1 MEIIKVED
9 NLRYAVV
16 ITNEEVEDNGIITDG
31 RFNPQAVMDFV
42 AQIPEIADIIRSTQ
56 KEENRAHLN
65 MACFDNYVIIAADF
79 DQDDSIGH
87 LVEETEYF
95 ADDVRRADDLVF
107 AQAVELFVRI
117 LSDKLKV
124 KQAAGKGTDMRGHSM
139 NLNELCGYED
149 DDEYECDEYNENDDK
164 SQENCLFA
172 MRQTPK
178 SLDCTM
184 RLRNALK
191 KKKMLGKGAVMY
203 KDEAKRAYFIDL
215 ADVTDV
221 KDAAV
226 IGYTALE
233 MGFSRAK
240 PIRSYLKEHGKIFPI
255 L

>member
-16 ITNEEVEDNGIITDG
+16 ITNEEVEDNGIITG
-31 RFNPQAVMDFV
+31 GQFNPQVVMNFV
-42 AQIPEIADIIRSTQ
+42 AQIPEMADVIKTTER
-56 KEENRAHLN
+56 EENRVHLN

-87 LVEETEYF
+87 LVEEAEGF
-95 ADDVRRADDLVF
+95 ADDAKHTDDVVF
-107 AQAVELFVRI
+107 AQAIELFVRI
-117 LSDKLKV
+117 LSDKLKI
-124 KQAAGKGTDMRGHSM
+124 KQAAGKGSGMRGHSM
-139 NLNELCGYED
+139 NLNELCGYD
-149 DDEYECDEYNENDDK
+149 DENDDI
-164 SQENCLFA
+164 SQESCIFA
-172 MRQTPK
+172 MKQTPK
-178 SLDCTM
+178 SLDYIM
-184 RLRNALK
+184 HLRSALE
-191 KKKMLGKGAVMY
+191 KKKMLGKGAVLY

-215 ADVTDV
+215 AGVLDI

-240 PIRSYLKEHGKIFPI
+240 PIRSYLKEHGKVFPI

>member
-16 ITNEEVEDNGIITDG
+16 ITNEEVEDNGIITG
-31 RFNPQAVMDFV
+31 GQFNPQVVMNFV
-42 AQIPEIADIIRSTQ
+42 AQIPEMADVIKTTER
-56 KEENRAHLN
+56 EENRVHLN

-87 LVEETEYF
+87 LVKEAEGF
-95 ADDVRRADDLVF
+95 ADDAKHTDDVVF
-107 AQAVELFVRI
+107 AQAIELFVRI
-117 LSDKLKV
+117 LSDKMKI
-124 KQAAGKGTDMRGHSM
+124 KQAAGKGTGMRGHSM
-139 NLNELCGYED
+139 NLNELCGYD
-149 DDEYECDEYNENDDK
+149 DENDDI
-164 SQENCLFA
+164 SQESCIFA
-172 MRQTPK
+172 MKQTPK
-178 SLDCTM
+178 SLDYIM
-184 RLRNALK
+184 HLRSALE
-191 KKKMLGKGAVMY
+191 KKKMLGKGAVLY

-215 ADVTDV
+215 AGVLDI

-240 PIRSYLKEHGKIFPI
+240 PIRSYLKEHGKVFQI

>member
-178 SLDCTM
+178 SLDCIM

-191 KKKMLGKGAVMY
+191 KKKC
-203 KDEAKRAYFIDL
+203 
-215 ADVTDV
+215 
-221 KDAAV
+221 
-226 IGYTALE
+226 LE
-233 MGFSRAK
+233 KAQ
-240 PIRSYLKEHGKIFPI
+240 
-255 L
+255 

>member
-16 ITNEEVEDNGIITDG
+16 ITNEEVEDDGIITG
-31 RFNPQAVMDFV
+31 GQFNPQVVMNFV
-42 AQIPEIADIIRSTQ
+42 AQIPEMADVIKTTER
-56 KEENRAHLN
+56 EENRVHLN

-87 LVEETEYF
+87 LVKEAEGF
-95 ADDVRRADDLVF
+95 ADDAKHTDDVVF
-107 AQAVELFVRI
+107 AQALELFVRI
-117 LSDKLKV
+117 LSDKLKI
-124 KQAAGKGTDMRGHSM
+124 KQAAGKGTGMRGHSM
-139 NLNELCGYED
+139 NLNELCGYD
-149 DDEYECDEYNENDDK
+149 DENDDI
-164 SQENCLFA
+164 SQESCIFA
-172 MRQTPK
+172 MKQTPK
-178 SLDCTM
+178 SLDYIM
-184 RLRNALK
+184 HLRSALE
-191 KKKMLGKGAVMY
+191 KKKMLGKGAVLY

-215 ADVTDV
+215 AGVLDI

-240 PIRSYLKEHGKIFPI
+240 PIRSYLKEHGKVFPI

>member
-9 NLRYAVV
+9 NLRYAVI
-16 ITNEEVEDNGIITDG
+16 ITDEEVEDNGIITDG
-31 RFNPQAVMDFV
+31 QFNPQAVMDFV
-42 AQIPEIADIIRSTQ
+42 AQIPEIADVIKSTG
-56 KEENRAHLN
+56 KEGNRAHLN

-87 LVEETEYF
+87 LVEEAEYF
-95 ADDVRRADDLVF
+95 ADDVRRTDNLVF
-107 AQAVELFVRI
+107 AQAVELFARI

-124 KQAAGKGTDMRGHSM
+124 KQAAGKGTGMRGHSM
-139 NLNELCGYED
+139 NLNELCGYD
-149 DDEYECDEYNENDDK
+149 DENDDI
-164 SQENCLFA
+164 SQESCIFA
-172 MRQTPK
+172 MKQTPK
-178 SLDCTM
+178 SLDYIM
-184 RLRNALK
+184 HLRSALE
-191 KKKMLGKGAVMY
+191 KKKMLGKGAVLY

-215 ADVTDV
+215 AGVLDI

>member
-16 ITNEEVEDNGIITDG
+16 ITNEEVEDNGIITG
-31 RFNPQAVMDFV
+31 GQFNPQVVMNFV
-42 AQIPEIADIIRSTQ
+42 AQIPEMADVIKTTER
-56 KEENRAHLN
+56 EENRVHLN

-87 LVEETEYF
+87 LVKEAEGF
-95 ADDVRRADDLVF
+95 ADDAKHTDDVVF
-107 AQAVELFVRI
+107 AQAIELFVRI
-117 LSDKLKV
+117 LSDQLKI
-124 KQAAGKGTDMRGHSM
+124 KQAAGKGTGMRGHSM
-139 NLNELCGYED
+139 NLNELCGYD
-149 DDEYECDEYNENDDK
+149 DENDDI
-164 SQENCLFA
+164 SQESCIFA
-172 MRQTPK
+172 MKQTPK
-178 SLDCTM
+178 SLDYIM
-184 RLRNALK
+184 HLRSALE
-191 KKKMLGKGAVMY
+191 KKKMLGKGAVLY

-215 ADVTDV
+215 AGVLDI

-240 PIRSYLKEHGKIFPI
+240 PIRSYLKEHGKVFPI

>member
-16 ITNEEVEDNGIITDG
+16 ITNEEVEDNGIITG
-31 RFNPQAVMDFV
+31 GQFNPQVVMNFV
-42 AQIPEIADIIRSTQ
+42 AQIPEMADVIKTTER
-56 KEENRAHLN
+56 EENRVHLN

-87 LVEETEYF
+87 LVKEAEGF
-95 ADDVRRADDLVF
+95 ADDAKHTDDVVF
-107 AQAVELFVRI
+107 AQAIELFVRI
-117 LSDKLKV
+117 LSDKLKI
-124 KQAAGKGTDMRGHSM
+124 KQAAGKGTGMRGHSM
-139 NLNELCGYED
+139 NLNELCGYD
-149 DDEYECDEYNENDDK
+149 DENDDI
-164 SQENCLFA
+164 SQESCIFA
-172 MRQTPK
+172 MKQTLK
-178 SLDCTM
+178 SLDYIM
-184 RLRNALK
+184 HLRSALEK
-191 KKKMLGKGAVMY
+191 EKMLGKGAVLY

-215 ADVTDV
+215 AGVLDI

-240 PIRSYLKEHGKIFPI
+240 PIRSYLKEHGKVFPI

>member
-16 ITNEEVEDNGIITDG
+16 ITNEEVEDNGIITG
-31 RFNPQAVMDFV
+31 GQFNPQVVMNFV
-42 AQIPEIADIIRSTQ
+42 AQIPEMADVIKTTER
-56 KEENRAHLN
+56 EENRVHLN

-87 LVEETEYF
+87 LVKEAEGF
-95 ADDVRRADDLVF
+95 ADDAKHTDDVVF
-107 AQAVELFVRI
+107 AQAIELFVRI
-117 LSDKLKV
+117 LSDKLKI
-124 KQAAGKGTDMRGHSM
+124 KQAAGKGTGMRGHSM
-139 NLNELCGYED
+139 NFNELCGYD
-149 DDEYECDEYNENDDK
+149 DENDDI
-164 SQENCLFA
+164 SQESCIFA
-172 MRQTPK
+172 MKQTPK
-178 SLDCTM
+178 SLDYIM
-184 RLRNALK
+184 HLRSALE
-191 KKKMLGKGAVMY
+191 KKKMLGKGAVLY

-215 ADVTDV
+215 AGVLDI

-240 PIRSYLKEHGKIFPI
+240 PIRSYLKEHGKVFPI

>member
-16 ITNEEVEDNGIITDG
+16 IN
-31 RFNPQAVMDFV
+31 FV
-42 AQIPEIADIIRSTQ
+42 AQIPEMADVIKTTER
-56 KEENRAHLN
+56 EENRVHLN

-87 LVEETEYF
+87 LVKEAEGF
-95 ADDVRRADDLVF
+95 ADDAKHTDDVVF
-107 AQAVELFVRI
+107 AQAIELFVRI
-117 LSDKLKV
+117 LSDKLKI
-124 KQAAGKGTDMRGHSM
+124 KQAAGKGTGMRGHSM
-139 NLNELCGYED
+139 NLNELCGYD
-149 DDEYECDEYNENDDK
+149 DENDDI
-164 SQENCLFA
+164 SQESCIFA
-172 MRQTPK
+172 MKQTPK
-178 SLDCTM
+178 SLDYIM
-184 RLRNALK
+184 HLRSALE
-191 KKKMLGKGAVMY
+191 KKKMLGKGAVLY

-215 ADVTDV
+215 AGVLDI

-240 PIRSYLKEHGKIFPI
+240 PIRSYLKEHGKVFPI

>member
-16 ITNEEVEDNGIITDG
+16 ITNEEVEDNGIITG
-31 RFNPQAVMDFV
+31 GQFNPQVVMNFV
-42 AQIPEIADIIRSTQ
+42 AQIPEMADVIETTER
-56 KEENRAHLN
+56 EENRVHLN

-87 LVEETEYF
+87 LVKEAEGF
-95 ADDVRRADDLVF
+95 ADDAKHTDDVVF
-107 AQAVELFVRI
+107 AQAIELFVRI
-117 LSDKLKV
+117 LSDKLKI
-124 KQAAGKGTDMRGHSM
+124 KQAAGKGTGMRGHSM
-139 NLNELCGYED
+139 NLNELCGYD
-149 DDEYECDEYNENDDK
+149 DENDDI
-164 SQENCLFA
+164 SQESCIFA
-172 MRQTPK
+172 MKQTPK
-178 SLDCTM
+178 SLDYIM
-184 RLRNALK
+184 HLRSALE
-191 KKKMLGKGAVMY
+191 KKKMLGKGAVLY

-215 ADVTDV
+215 AGVLDI

-240 PIRSYLKEHGKIFPI
+240 PIRSYLKEHGKVFPI

>member
-16 ITNEEVEDNGIITDG
+16 ITNEEVEDNGIITG
-31 RFNPQAVMDFV
+31 GQFNPQVVMNFV
-42 AQIPEIADIIRSTQ
+42 AQIPEMADVIKTTER
-56 KEENRAHLN
+56 EENRVHLN

-87 LVEETEYF
+87 LVKEAEGF
-95 ADDVRRADDLVF
+95 ADDAKHTDDVVF
-107 AQAVELFVRI
+107 AQAIELFVRI
-117 LSDKLKV
+117 RSDKLKI
-124 KQAAGKGTDMRGHSM
+124 KQAAGKGTGMRGHSM
-139 NLNELCGYED
+139 NLNELCGYD
-149 DDEYECDEYNENDDK
+149 DENDDI
-164 SQENCLFA
+164 SQESCIFA
-172 MRQTPK
+172 MKQTPK
-178 SLDCTM
+178 SLDYIM
-184 RLRNALK
+184 HLRSALE
-191 KKKMLGKGAVMY
+191 KKKMLGKGAVLY

-215 ADVTDV
+215 AGVLDI

-240 PIRSYLKEHGKIFPI
+240 PIRSYLKEHGKVFPI